1 MTADVSH
8 IFENARVAARKLNLV
23 DTETIDKILLAVA
36 DEAEKEV
43 DYILQENCRDL
54 ALMPKT
60 DPKYDRLM
68 LSRERILGITS
79 DMRKVARLPSPL
91 GRILAS
97 FDRPNGMRIEKV
109 SVPFGVIGI
118 IYEARPNVTFD
129 VFSLCLKSGNVCILK
144 GGSDAQHSNNA
155 IINIINKVLIS
166 YGIDSNTATLLPN
179 DHSFTDKLL
188 TAVGQVDLI
197 IPRGSGRLINYVR
210 EHALVPVIET
220 GAGICHTYFDSD
232 GDLEKGRNIV
242 FNAKTRRVSVC
253 NALDCLII
261 HRERLSDLAN
271 LCKPLSEKNVLIYAD
286 PKAYGALAG
295 KYPESLLQPATDD
308 SFGTEF
314 LDYKMAIKTVDS
326 FEEALAHIARYSSKH
341 SESIITE
348 NESHKQRFA
357 HEVDAAIFSTVTEY
371 DPEAIAILRQRLP
384 YFLKFD
390 HSSELPIKIGYATP
404 ETLGLDRIAAVV
416 GAVMQCP
423 DKAVLIVDAGTC
435 VTYDLLTAD
444 GTFAGGNIAPG
455 IRLRL
460 RAMHEH
466 TGKLPLIDDAGETP
480 EIGFST
486 ETAMR
491 AGAVLGVAYEIEGYI
506 ARLNK
511 VYPDLFV
518 FLTGGD
524 ALKLAAKIKSRIFV
538 DENLVLTGLNRI
550 LQENAKI

>member
-68 LSRERILGITS
+68 LSRERILGITA
-79 DMRKVARLPSPL
+79 DMRKVAGLPSPL

-144 GGSDAQHSNNA
+144 GGSDAQYSNNA

-166 YGIDSNTATLLPN
+166 YGIDSNTAILLPN

-261 HRERLSDLAN
+261 HKERLSDLAS
-271 LCKPLSEKNVLIYAD
+271 LCKPLSEKNVIIYAD
-286 PKAYGALAG
+286 PQAYGALAG

-314 LDYKMAIKTVDS
+314 LDYKMAVKTVDS
-326 FEEALAHIARYSSKH
+326 FEEALAHITRYSSKH

-357 HEVDAAIFSTVTEY
+357 HEVDAACVYTNVSTAFT
-371 DPEAIAILRQRLP
+371 DGGQ
-384 YFLKFD
+384 FGF
-390 HSSELPIKIGYATP
+390 
-404 ETLGLDRIAAVV
+404 
-416 GAVMQCP
+416 GA
-423 DKAVLIVDAGTC
+423 
-435 VTYDLLTAD
+435 
-444 GTFAGGNIAPG
+444 
-455 IRLRL
+455 
-460 RAMHEH
+460 
-466 TGKLPLIDDAGETP
+466 
-480 EIGFST
+480 EIGIST
-486 ETAMR
+486 QKLHARGPMALPELTT
-491 AGAVLGVAYEIEGYI
+491 YKYI
-506 ARLNK
+506 ISGNGQTR
-511 VYPDLFV
+511 
-518 FLTGGD
+518 
-524 ALKLAAKIKSRIFV
+524 
-538 DENLVLTGLNRI
+538 
-550 LQENAKI
+550 Q